1 MTTKPTV
8 PSQTE
13 SQSHLFTL
21 HELIPTLTS
30 AVLTGLITIAYA
42 ISFAALA
49 FGEQPGITSRGIGL
63 ALGGAVVI
71 RLIIAVA
78 GSRAGI
84 MASPQDVPAAILG
97 LITGGI
103 IGSFPAEAST
113 QEIFI
118 TVITAVIITDL
129 IIGLFLLMLGY
140 FQLGELIRF
149 LPYPVIGGFL
159 AGTGWLLMTG
169 GLGVMT
175 SLSMN
180 LGKLPMLAQ
189 THYLPYWLPGLA
201 FAIILFV
208 VLKHFNHFA
217 ILPSLLLG
225 TIALFYL
232 VVWVSG
238 ASVTQVMDQGWLM
251 GPFPQTNMWEPVNFA
266 DFSQVRWSL
275 IWAQSGNIAT
285 VLLISV
291 VALLLN
297 ATGLELIY
305 QESLDLNK
313 ELRTAGW
320 GNLAMALLGGIPGF
334 HGVSLSALHHKIGS
348 KGRIAGVLSAV
359 VILFALLF
367 GTTLL
372 ALVPRLLIGGIVTYL
387 GLGLLYQWLYEAWF
401 NFSTIEYLI
410 ILTILLVIATIGFL
424 EGVVLGTILALI
436 LFVVN
441 YSRINVIKHALSGA
455 NYQSR
460 VTRNQQQRNLLNEE
474 GAALYILE
482 LQGFIFFGTANTLL
496 KEVSERLMTKGLPRL
511 RFVLLDFRQVTGL
524 DSTALLGFAKI
535 KQLAK
540 KQDVLLIF
548 TDLAPAIKH
557 KLVSA
562 KEKDNSDVIRLFS
575 DLDHGLEWCENEILQ
590 TAGISLYGD
599 HENLLAQLQAI
610 LPQAP
615 NLTDLLGY
623 FERLEVDQGYY
634 LMKQGDRPDDL
645 FFVERGQVT
654 AQLEYPDREPL
665 RLETMRGG
673 RVVGEIGFYLSS
685 DRTAAVVTDEPSVIY
700 RFSLGT
706 LTEIEKSDPAAAST
720 FHQIIVHLLSHRL
733 THLITTVKA
742 LQR

>member
-8 PSQTE
+8 PQTE
-13 SQSHLFTL
+13 TQSNLFTL
-21 HELIPTLTS
+21 NKLIPILTS
-30 AVLTGLITIAYA
+30 ALLTGLITIAYA

-49 FGEQPGITSRGIGL
+49 FGEQPNITSRGIGL

-71 RLIIAVA
+71 RLIIAL
-78 GSRAGI
+78 GSSRAGI

-103 IGSFPAEAST
+103 IGSFPAGAST

-129 IIGLFLLMLGY
+129 VIGLFLLILGY

-159 AGTGWLLMTG
+159 AGTGWLLTTG

-180 LGKLPMLAQ
+180 LGKLPMLFQ
-189 THYLPYWLPGLA
+189 TGNLPYWLPGLA
-201 FAIILFV
+201 FAIVLFV
-208 VLKHFNHFA
+208 VLKRFNHFA

-232 VVWVSG
+232 VVALSG
-238 ASVTQVMDQGWLM
+238 TSVAQVMDQGWLM
-251 GPFPQTNMWEPVNFA
+251 GPFPQTNMWEPINFG
-266 DFSQVRWSL
+266 DLTQVRWSL

-320 GNLAMALLGGIPGF
+320 GNLAMGLLGGIPGF
-334 HGVSLSALHHKIGS
+334 HGVSLSALHHKIGAH
-348 KGRIAGVLSAV
+348 GRIAGVLSAV

-387 GLGLLYQWLYEAWF
+387 GLGLLYEWLYEAWF
-401 NFSTIEYLI
+401 KFSKIEYLI
-410 ILTILLVIATIGFL
+410 IITILLVIATIGFL

-441 YSRINVIKHALSGA
+441 YSRINVVKHSLSGA

-460 VTRNQQQRNLLNEE
+460 VTRNQQQRTVLDEE

-482 LQGFIFFGTANTLL
+482 LQGFIFFGTTNNLL

-548 TDLAPAIKH
+548 TGLAPDIEQ
-557 KLVSA
+557 KLVLD
-562 KEKDNSDVIRLFS
+562 KDPDDSEVIRLFS

-590 TAGISLYGD
+590 TAGVSLYGE
-599 HENLLAQLQAI
+599 HENLLAQLQTI
-610 LPQAP
+610 LPHAP
-615 NLTDLLGY
+615 NLPDLLGY

-634 LMKQGDRPDDL
+634 LMRQGDRPDDL
-645 FFVERGQVT
+645 FFIERGQVT

-673 RVVGEIGFYLSS
+673 RVVGEIGFYLNS

-700 RFSLGT
+700 RFSLDT